1 MYLPNDLINLI
12 LEYEN
17 PYKTYFSKYV
27 VSYFKNRYIYNILI
41 KQLKQYCLYDT
52 NNNVIN
58 FQIYA
63 ILYRRNI

>member
-27 VSYFKNRYIYNILI
+27 VSCFKNRYIYNVLI
-41 KQLKQYCLYDT
+41 RQLKQYCLYDI
-52 NNNVIN
+52 NQNVIN
-58 FQIYA
+58 FQRDA
-63 ILYRRNI
+63 ILHRYIE